1 MLVLTMLQESITNSQ
16 VNEKIE
22 NFPQE
27 IEVIY
32 IKRTNENDRT
42 KNTVTEIKISLDG
55 LIVTE
60 EITG

>member
-1 MLVLTMLQESITNSQ
+1 MLQESITNSQ